1 MKIAVVMTGGLH
13 PSGREQIIPCY
24 LNLFST
30 MARHHE
36 VHAFILRH
44 LRSATTYDLDGIVVH
59 DLGSPSARLGL
70 GRWAQWRSLE
80 RAMKAAGPFDVVH
93 GVWADPAGL
102 AAGLAGRRFG
112 IPSVV
117 ECTSGEF
124 VAHHDIGYGLQ
135 RTLRGRAIVRAAS
148 ALATRVLVASRYA
161 AALAAGLGIATTWI
175 PIGVKLPQGSPD
187 GPRTPGPP
195 WRLLQVASLNR
206 VKDQHR
212 LIEAMSIL
220 RSSIDV
226 RLDLVGEDTL
236 GGQLQSAAA
245 ALGVADRVTFH
256 GFLPQEAI
264 VPLRR
269 RAHLYVQTSRHEGAG
284 MSVLEA
290 AADRLS
296 ILGTRVGY
304 VADLAPEGAE
314 AIDDPSPSQLAGAM
328 TRLLADPQ
336 RRADMAGRA
345 LAFARDHD
353 VGWSADALERLYE
366 EARGSDVRARTKVQ

>member
-1 MKIAVVMTGGLH
+1 M
-13 PSGREQIIPCY
+13 
-24 LNLFST
+24 
-30 MARHHE
+30 
-36 VHAFILRH
+36 
-44 LRSATTYDLDGIVVH
+44 
-59 DLGSPSARLGL
+59 
-70 GRWAQWRSLE
+70 
-80 RAMKAAGPFDVVH
+80 
-93 GVWADPAGL
+93 
-102 AAGLAGRRFG
+102 
-112 IPSVV
+112 
-117 ECTSGEF
+117 
-124 VAHHDIGYGLQ
+124 
-135 RTLRGRAIVRAAS
+135 VRA
-148 ALATRVLVASRYA
+148 RQVRRGGCSR
-161 AALAAGLGIATTWI
+161 
-175 PIGVKLPQGSPD
+175 
-187 GPRTPGPP
+187 
-195 WRLLQVASLNR
+195 WRQDR

-245 ALGVADRVTFH
+245 ALGVAGRYVPR
-256 GFLPQEAI
+256 FLPQEAI

-290 AADRLS
+290 AADQLS

-304 VADLAPEGAE
+304 VADMAPEGAE
-314 AIDDPSPSQLAGAM
+314 AIDDPSPSQLARAM

-336 RRADMAGRA
+336 RRANMAGRA
-345 LAFARDHD
+345 LAFAREHD